1 MSGEFITFRVCGW
14 LCVNILVCGTDSTEE
29 HAAARFSL
37 KQSDLRQPMLMG
49 GEDDDACMMKP
60 KLQNC
65 KT

>member
-1 MSGEFITFRVCGW
+1 M
-14 LCVNILVCGTDSTEE
+14 NILVCGTDSTEE

-37 KQSDLRQPMLMG
+37 KQSDLRQPMLTG

-65 KT
+65 KTSNNN